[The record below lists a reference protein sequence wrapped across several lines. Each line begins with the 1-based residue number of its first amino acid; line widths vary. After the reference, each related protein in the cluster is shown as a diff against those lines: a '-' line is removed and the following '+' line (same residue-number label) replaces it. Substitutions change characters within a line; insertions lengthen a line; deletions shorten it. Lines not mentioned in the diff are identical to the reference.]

1 MTLRLRRGTEAE
13 RVSVIFQEGEL
24 VYVTDTK
31 ELYSGDGVTPGG
43 IKVSNVGSPDALTQN
58 LDLDGFNI
66 FGSGSI
72 TATAFIGDGSGL
84 TNVGGGGIVDGSNYR
99 INIAGDDSSIIV
111 NSTTNTVTGVF
122 VGDGGGLTNILVE
135 QLDDVL
141 VLSPENGQ
149 ALTYSNG
156 FWINSPVAGGEGVVE
171 GGNYKINIVGVDSTT
186 IVDIENNTINTTSI
200 SAVDVLEIITPVET
214 AFTGIDDWSILS
226 FVRNEA
232 DDLSDPDTSIAYGVI
247 KWDRDDI
254 NGRASAVYMQGG
266 SDGLKIFNIT
276 NEIFDTSK
284 SLYFRMNGN
293 FGFGTDTPATK
304 VEIKDGSLR
313 FNESRD
319 LIDISPP
326 STYELTANIATNK
339 LAFYDGLDWYDIVGT
354 PIDTTVTTF
363 PGPIAI
369 EGITEVDRNDFGQDS
384 VAISGSMIYNT
395 TADRFEFFQ
404 AGSWIPLANQELE
417 ETSNVQFATVTADSF
432 ISTGGGAPTLE
443 SETVINLQAVERV
456 QITTSPFR
464 LAQLT
469 TTERNL
475 ISPVAG
481 DLIYNTTDNR
491 FQGYQNGGWI
501 NLDDGTAA

>member
-1 MTLRLRRGTEAE
+1 
-13 RVSVIFQEGEL
+13 
-24 VYVTDTK
+24 
-31 ELYSGDGVTPGG
+31 
-43 IKVSNVGSPDALTQN
+43 
-58 LDLDGFNI
+58 
-66 FGSGSI
+66 
-72 TATAFIGDGSGL
+72 
-84 TNVGGGGIVDGSNYR
+84 
-99 INIAGDDSSIIV
+99 
-111 NSTTNTVTGVF
+111 
-122 VGDGGGLTNILVE
+122 
-135 QLDDVL
+135 
-141 VLSPENGQ
+141 
-149 ALTYSNG
+149 
-156 FWINSPVAGGEGVVE
+156 
-171 GGNYKINIVGVDSTT
+171 
-186 IVDIENNTINTTSI
+186 
-200 SAVDVLEIITPVET
+200 
-214 AFTGIDDWSILS
+214 
-226 FVRNEA
+226 
-232 DDLSDPDTSIAYGVI
+232 
-247 KWDRDDI
+247 
-254 NGRASAVYMQGG
+254 MQGG

>member
-84 TNVGGGGIVDGSNYR
+84 TNVGGGGIVDGSNYN
-99 INIAGDDSSIIV
+99 INIVGDDSSIIV
-111 NSTTNTVTGVF
+111 DSATNTVTGVF

-186 IVDIENNTINTTSI
+186 IVDIENNAINTTSI

-232 DDLSDPDTSIAYGVI
+232 DDLSDPDTSIAYGII

-326 STYELTANIATNK
+326 STYELTANISNNT
-339 LAFYDGLDWYDIVGT
+339 LAFYDGVEWYNLLGSTNTDSLTLI
-354 PIDTTVTTF
+354 
-363 PGPIAI
+363 PGPTVMT
-369 EGITEVDRNDFGQDS
+369 GITEVDRDLFGQDS
-384 VAISGSMIYNT
+384 TIVSGTTVYNT

-417 ETSNVQFATVTADSF
+417 ETSNVQFATVTAESF
-432 ISTGGGAPTLE
+432 ISTGAGTPTLE
-443 SETVINLQAVERV
+443 SETVINLQAGERV
-456 QITTSPFR
+456 QVTTSPFR
-464 LAQLT
+464 LAQLS
-469 TTERNL
+469 TTERNA